1 MKILQRFYWFGLR
14 DDVNLYIEQCD
25 NCGANKTPPKT
36 PRAPLG
42 EMRVGAPMD
51 RLATDILGPLPT
63 TPQGNRYVL
72 IVTDYFSNWVEVLPI
87 PDQTAETT
95 AEVILNEVI
104 GRYGCPL
111 DIHSDQ
117 GPNYRSE
124 LFTELCRLLEIRKTR
139 SSARNPKCNG
149 KVERFNK
156 TLVRMVRAYL
166 KGQQREWDQN
176 LGCLA

>member
-1 MKILQRFYWFGLR
+1 MKKEIIDEMHQCILSGRHLAKKKTRMKILQRFYWFGLR

-42 EMRVGAPMD
+42 EMRVDAPKD

-63 TPQGNRYVL
+63 TPRGNRYVL

-95 AEVILNEVI
+95 ANEVI

-117 GPNYRSE
+117 GLNYRSE
-124 LFTELCRLLEIRKTR
+124 LFTELCRLLEIRKNTI
-139 SSARNPKCNG
+139 KCQES
-149 KVERFNK
+149 KMQWK
-156 TLVRMVRAYL
+156 S
-166 KGQQREWDQN
+166 
-176 LGCLA
+176 